1 MNILF
6 INNYNCSADTSGG
19 VNRVIYTLT
28 RHFTDNLGY
37 NCFFGYFDD
46 IPKDKRPAEFAG
58 RIKLS
63 PNLDETEFRNFLV
76 DNNVQIVEVNFLR
89 KKNLFTIPAMYK
101 VAKSVGVKLIY
112 GLHKCPGDE
121 AVTYG
126 TFDRVCFSMTHQ
138 GNTKLELYRWLIY
151 RTRPLVRPF
160 SDLIIRKKYK
170 TPFENCDKVV
180 LLSKCYLDD
189 FCRIA
194 GVKKSKEVI
203 DKFVAIGNGLPF
215 SQFISEEEIL
225 RKQKNVL
232 VVQRLDDYSKR
243 ISLILKIWRW
253 IEQDSRLNDWTLT
266 IVGDGESMNY
276 YRHLEEK
283 WKLKR
288 VTFTGLQYPIEY
300 YRNAS
305 VFLMTS
311 SMEGW
316 PMVLMETSQMGVP
329 TVAFDS
335 FGALHD
341 IIEDGYNGRIVPN
354 NNMSAFQ
361 NALTEL
367 MLDDNLRQQMS
378 FNTVVKSREFE
389 MDKIIDKWEHL
400 FEEMIKQ

>member
-6 INNYNCSADTSGG
+6 INNYNCSVDISGG

-28 RHFTDNLGY
+28 RHFTDDLGH
-37 NCFFGYFDD
+37 NCFFGFFDD
-46 IPKDKRPAEFAG
+46 IPTDKRPAEFVG

-63 PNLDETEFRNFLV
+63 PNFDENGFKDFLV
-76 DNNVQIVEVNFLR
+76 KNEIQIVEVNFLR

-126 TFDRVCFSMTHQ
+126 TLDRVCFSISHH
-138 GNTKLELYRWLIY
+138 GNTKLELYRWLIS
-151 RTRPLVRPF
+151 RMRPIIRPI
-160 SDLIIRKKYK
+160 SDLMIRKKYK
-170 TPFENCDKVV
+170 VPFENCDKVV

-194 GVKKSKEVI
+194 GIEKSEETI
-203 DKFVAIGNGLPF
+203 DKFVAIGNVLPF
-215 SQFISEEEIL
+215 NQFVSDEEIL

-243 ISLILKIWRW
+243 ISLILKIWHL
-253 IEQDSRLNDWTLT
+253 IEQDQRLNDWNLT
-266 IVGDGESMNY
+266 IVGDGESMLY
-276 YRHLEEK
+276 YRHLEKK
-283 WKLKR
+283 WKLQR
-288 VTFTGLQYPIEY
+288 VTFTGLQNPIEY
-300 YRNAS
+300 YRRDS
-305 VFLMTS
+305 LFLMTS
-311 SMEGW
+311 SAEGW
-316 PMVLMETSQMGVP
+316 PMVLMEASQMGVP
-329 TVAFDS
+329 TIAFDS

-361 NALTEL
+361 NTLTEL
-367 MLDDNLRQQMS
+367 MLNDDLRRQMS
-378 FNTVVKSREFE
+378 FNAVEKSREFE
-389 MDKIIDKWEHL
+389 IEKIIEKWENL
-400 FEEMIKQ
+400 FEEITD